1 MAADDESDT
10 VGDPDANDEDVGEEE
25 EEEEEEEELSN
36 EEKLVIIQHFLL
48 QSPPG
53 EYEEVLSDAAA
64 LVPEGVLSEGMSVA
78 APTFP
83 MCERTET
90 APLSRRLAGIARA
103 YNTKELRASAST
115 VARRSPRGPRVAD
128 GPLYTAPSVGESPW
142 TPRGRA

>member
-10 VGDPDANDEDVGEEE
+10 VGDPDVNDEDVG

-78 APTFP
+78 APTFRCANATRP
-83 MCERTET
+83 LL
-90 APLSRRLAGIARA
+90 LSRRLAGIARA

-115 VARRSPRGPRVAD
+115 VARRSPRGPTRRRR
-128 GPLYTAPSVGESPW
+128 TFI
-142 TPRGRA
+142 PRRP